1 MADPDV
7 YLISGLGA
15 DQRLFERLN
24 LQNHRVHPVEWVEP
38 DTDESLAVY
47 CKRLAK
53 QIAANNNSILIG
65 VSFGGIVAI
74 ELAKLIHP
82 KKIIIISSIKATSE
96 KPWHFELLSHLFL
109 HRLVS
114 PQLLQ
119 FLLKLLRP
127 MFGRMT
133 NDDYELFKSMIED
146 ANPRLLSWGIESVL
160 KWRSPS
166 IDSEIVHI
174 HGDRDLIFPI
184 KKIKA
189 AKIIKGGNH
198 YMVVQRAE
206 EISEHIN
213 QELA

>member
-1 MADPDV
+1 MSDLDI

-15 DQRLFERLN
+15 DQRLFGKLN
-24 LQNHRVHPVEWVEP
+24 LQDHRFHPVEWIEP
-38 DTDESLAVY
+38 DTDESLPAY
-47 CKRLAK
+47 CKRLAQ
-53 QIAANNNSILIG
+53 QIKATGNVILIG

-74 ELAKLIHP
+74 ELARLINA

-96 KPWHFELLSHLFL
+96 KPWYFVLLPYLFL
-109 HRLVS
+109 HRIVS
-114 PQLLQ
+114 PRLLQ
-119 FLLKLLRP
+119 YLLKLLRP

-133 NDDYELFKSMIED
+133 NDDYQLFKLMIKD
-146 ANPRLLSWGIESVL
+146 ANPKFLRWGIESVL
-160 KWRSPS
+160 KWQSPS

-184 KKIKA
+184 KKIRA

-206 EISEHIN
+206 EISKIVN